1 MGKAIYYALEQWE
14 SLEVYLQDP
23 LIEIDT
29 SFPRLRWEK
38 KVLLRRTAWFMIAGV
53 VWAYPIIFLKPYFGH
68 QCAVFVPQFG

>member
-1 MGKAIYYALEQWE
+1 MGKAIHYALEQWE

-53 VWAYPIIFLKPYFGH
+53 VWAYPIIF
-68 QCAVFVPQFG
+68 